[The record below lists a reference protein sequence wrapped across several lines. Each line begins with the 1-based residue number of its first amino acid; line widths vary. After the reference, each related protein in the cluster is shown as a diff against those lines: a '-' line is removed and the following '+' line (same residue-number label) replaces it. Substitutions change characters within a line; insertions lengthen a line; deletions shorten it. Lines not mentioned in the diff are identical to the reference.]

1 MQRSRSKSK
10 GKEITCFECGRKG
23 HKKPDYRFYKQELE
37 RKKKNKKA
45 TIKKTHDVDNKN
57 GKEREK
63 ANRAFGVIIEEML
76 DNSICIVS
84 CTRLYHADLG
94 NRLWCL
100 LSLHSF

>member
-37 RKKKNKKA
+37 RKKKYSKN
-45 TIKKTHDVDNKN
+45 TIEKTHDVDNKN